1 MDIEQV
7 ALAVID
13 ALEAERI
20 PHMLVGSFSSN
31 FRHGAGAE
39 QHFRS
44 KGSGTAELRIGG
56 DVCRWHKRLISANS
70 EFCGA

>member
-1 MDIEQV
+1 MDIEHV

-31 FRHGAGAE
+31 FYGIPRMTQDADLVIELGDRSATCLTRHLPRREIPPLGP
-39 QHFRS
+39 
-44 KGSGTAELRIGG
+44 
-56 DVCRWHKRLISANS
+56 
-70 EFCGA
+70 